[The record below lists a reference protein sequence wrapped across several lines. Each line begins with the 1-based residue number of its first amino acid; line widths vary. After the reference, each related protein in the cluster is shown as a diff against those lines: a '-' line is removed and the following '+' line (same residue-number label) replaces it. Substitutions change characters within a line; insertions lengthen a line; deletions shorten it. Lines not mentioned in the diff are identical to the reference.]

1 MKVGCVNACWENPL
15 PALGG
20 DWNQQADIH
29 PHACWRWPP
38 RPMKR
43 VDMGVLQHCR
53 DGTDPDVVFLFPLRR
68 KMPNKSC
75 SVSETD
81 GGAVG
86 CVADSGGKTLT
97 VAAK

>member
-1 MKVGCVNACWENPL
+1 
-15 PALGG
+15 
-20 DWNQQADIH
+20 
-29 PHACWRWPP
+29 
-38 RPMKR
+38 MKR
-43 VDMGVLQHCR
+43 VDIGMLKHCR
-53 DGTDPDVVFLFPLRR
+53 DGTDPDVVLLFPLRC

>member
-1 MKVGCVNACWENPL
+1 MK
-15 PALGG
+15 
-20 DWNQQADIH
+20 Q
-29 PHACWRWPP
+29 
-38 RPMKR
+38 

-53 DGTDPDVVFLFPLRR
+53 DRTDPDVVFLFPLRR

-86 CVADSGGKTLT
+86 CVGDSGGKTLN